1 MSILV
6 RHFLKESKIFIEIE
20 NLGVE
25 EGEKIK
31 LTEMVTLLYHQK
43 LLNKVLEYL
52 EEKDKQVF
60 LELLLVGTGE
70 NYLEFLHQK
79 ISNLEE
85 IVKEAII
92 IIEQQIM
99 EDIKELKEAS

>member
-6 RHFLKESKIFIEIE
+6 RHFIKEPKIFLEIE
-20 NLGVE
+20 KLDVE
-25 EGEKIK
+25 KHEKSK
-31 LTEMVTLLYHQK
+31 LIEMVTLLYHQK

-79 ISNLEE
+79 IANLEE
-85 IVKEAII
+85 VVEEAII
-92 IIEQQIM
+92 VIEQQIM
-99 EDIKELKEAS
+99 EDLKELKEVN